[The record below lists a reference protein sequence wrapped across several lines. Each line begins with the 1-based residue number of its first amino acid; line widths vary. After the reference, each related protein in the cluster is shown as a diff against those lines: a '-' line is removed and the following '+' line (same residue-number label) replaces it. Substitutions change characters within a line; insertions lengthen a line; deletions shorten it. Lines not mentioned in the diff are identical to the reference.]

1 MGGEEES
8 KVCLRNVQPEM
19 PTRHPSE
26 DVTWIN
32 ESGFQ
37 VKTEKKKKKSPK
49 RILKQHASTEWDS
62 FTQTA

>member
-1 MGGEEES
+1 MAPLHTTQGCFRRNMGGEEES
-8 KVCLRNVQPEM
+8 KVYLRNVQPEM

-37 VKTEKKKKKSPK
+37 VKTEN
-49 RILKQHASTEWDS
+49 
-62 FTQTA
+62 

>member
-1 MGGEEES
+1 MAPLHTTQGCFRRNTGDEEES
-8 KVCLRNVQPEM
+8 KVCLRHVQPEM

-37 VKTEKKKKKSPK
+37 VKTENKK
-49 RILKQHASTEWDS
+49 RRVLKVY
-62 FTQTA
+62 